1 VTGVDWSATPSVL
14 FTNDNG
20 SGTTFSTAWDQV
32 DRGPGTI
39 TATLYSNCDTFNIT
53 KKVHAGPPSVP
64 EDLQIVGEYC
74 GHPSPFPCIYY
85 YGERY
90 GVKLD
95 SYMEGATQG
104 YEWSGM
110 AQDIHSYCGST
121 GASFIPNNLGP
132 PHYGSGYIQVVGKNQ
147 CGDSY
152 PVQTG
157 YGPCQRATS
166 SGKYYIL
173 SPNPADESTEVSTKE
188 STETQTQEGT
198 TTETFEPGQI
208 KIYDKS
214 GIVVR
219 AIEYKSPRQRI
230 NTSSMDEGIYIVEIS
245 TPKHTEKLRLM
256 VEH

>member
-1 VTGVDWSATPSVL
+1 M
-14 FTNDNG
+14 
-20 SGTTFSTAWDQV
+20 
-32 DRGPGTI
+32 
-39 TATLYSNCDTFNIT
+39 
-53 KKVHAGPPSVP
+53 
-64 EDLQIVGEYC
+64 
-74 GHPSPFPCIYY
+74 
-85 YGERY
+85 Y
-90 GVKLD
+90 GVN
-95 SYMEGATQG
+95 QG

-166 SGKYYIL
+166 SGEYYTL
-173 SPNPADESTEVSTKE
+173 SPNPADESTEVSPKE
-188 STETQTQEGT
+188 STETRTQEET

-219 AIEYKSPRQRI
+219 VIEYKSPRQRI

-245 TPKHTEKLRLM
+245 TPKHTEKLQLM